1 MKHLTLLL
9 ICVAIA
15 SGIQAQRLQTP
26 TLSPFTEISQQ
37 AGLTN
42 IKLSYARPSAKG
54 RKVFGELVPYGEVWR
69 TGANASTKISVTE
82 TVSVGGHKLDSG
94 MYALYTIPGADQ
106 WTIIIHAKTN
116 MRSIAGDAYKPE
128 NDVFRFVVTPKTT
141 AGYIETFTLQF
152 ADIKTDNLK
161 LRLAWANTV
170 VDIPIAVEVDDKIEA
185 QMTEF
190 LKTPDDIPAG
200 TYFEAAQY
208 YLHNDKD
215 LGDALSWI
223 NAALV
228 KSPENFRY
236 GLLKAKIQEK
246 SGDHK
251 AALATIEQANG
262 WATAANNANY
272 IGQTQLYWDSIK

>member
-1 MKHLTLLL
+1 
-9 ICVAIA
+9 
-15 SGIQAQRLQTP
+15 
-26 TLSPFTEISQQ
+26 
-37 AGLTN
+37 
-42 IKLSYARPSAKG
+42 
-54 RKVFGELVPYGEVWR
+54 
-69 TGANASTKISVTE
+69 
-82 TVSVGGHKLDSG
+82 